1 MEFGFRWYSKI
12 GFCWVFHLTHLFRFD
27 ISGPQRNAES
37 FEAVR
42 VWPGV
47 RSAHGRQG
55 RADGRASAVGRV
67 TARGDALPPVSSP
80 LAHTH
85 RTRELLT
92 VPIHCPCTCD
102 PYLLVCGCVP
112 LPIIASCHSS
122 TIALLVQFCDW
133 GVASEYQEIVVRIPS
148 ISGFEIRSVLW
159 KWYNF
164 FNKAT

>member
-85 RTRELLT
+85 RTPHTRT
-92 VPIHCPCTCD
+92 VDCSHPLSVYVWPISVGVRMCTFTDNCQLPQFHYSTPSTVLRLRSRFRVSRNCCPYTQ
-102 PYLLVCGCVP
+102 Y
-112 LPIIASCHSS
+112 IRFWNKI
-122 TIALLVQFCDW
+122 
-133 GVASEYQEIVVRIPS
+133 S
-148 ISGFEIRSVLW
+148 IMKMIQLF
-159 KWYNF
+159 
-164 FNKAT
+164 